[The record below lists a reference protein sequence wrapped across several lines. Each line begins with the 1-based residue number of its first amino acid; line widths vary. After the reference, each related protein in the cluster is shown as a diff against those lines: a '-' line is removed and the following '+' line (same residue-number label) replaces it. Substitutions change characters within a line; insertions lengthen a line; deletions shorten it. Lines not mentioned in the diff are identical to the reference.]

1 MMEDSNGLKRDL
13 KEGEAVILSTGATA
27 TARRSYR
34 AGYTGDVDIVL
45 DGNEEKERASGLV
58 LPDEGFPPAPGDD
71 LGEAGASDADIGN
84 NRAPSRKMED

>member
-1 MMEDSNGLKRDL
+1 MMEESNGLKRDL

-34 AGYTGDVDIVL
+34 AGYTGDVEILL
-45 DGNEEKERASGLV
+45 DGHEEKERASGLV
-58 LPDEGFPPAPGDD
+58 LPDESSPPAPGDD
-71 LGEAGASDADIGN
+71 VDDASASDDIGH

>member
-1 MMEDSNGLKRDL
+1 MMEERNGLKRDL

-34 AGYTGDVDIVL
+34 AGYTGDVEILL
-45 DGNEEKERASGLV
+45 DGHEEKERASGLV
-58 LPDEGFPPAPGDD
+58 LPDDAFPPA
-71 LGEAGASDADIGN
+71 LGEDVGETSASVAGTGH